1 MIMDTEYLVIQDS
14 KTLEVKKIRLLG
26 DNFKEFSVDDP
37 EYQDFVAWKN
47 SGNIPMYVS
56 DDLI

>member
-1 MIMDTEYLVIQDS
+1 MDTEYLVIQDS